1 MEELL
6 ELYKKETLTTDDLIL
21 IEGAIDNGDIDTCD
35 IFDDFIGYVSKNC
48 SVDYDTLMNY
58 QENYQNLLTHK
69 ENLTILYGI

>member
-1 MEELL
+1 MEKLL

-21 IEGAIDNGDIDTCD
+21 IEGAIDNGNIDTCD

-48 SVDYDTLMNY
+48 SVDYNILMNY

-69 ENLTILYGI
+69 ENLTILIS